1 MTIVERILRI
11 RADEKIAVLWASA
24 YAFSIFLSYYILR
37 PVRDE
42 ISAADRGNVHLIWT
56 AVFLAMLVV
65 VPLYSAI
72 VARYSRGVFIP
83 LINRFFILNLVLF
96 YVSLYLLPLSSR
108 MWIDRI
114 FYIWASVFAL
124 FVVTVFWGFMADLFT
139 RDQGKRLYGAIAFGG
154 TLGAIVGSSVTAF
167 LVDVVPAFTLLL
179 IACIPLEIAAWCA
192 TALNRRSGSPQS
204 VVRSEDE
211 PVSGG
216 VWTGI
221 QVVFR
226 SPYLRRIALYIL
238 LMTFASTILYF
249 QQADLIGNAFE
260 DRGDRTALYAKMDLA
275 VNVITLSTQGLLTAH
290 IIRLVGVGVSLAIVP
305 LVAMIGFATL
315 GLYPALVILVVT
327 QVLYR
332 SLRYALAKPTRE
344 VLFTVVGREE
354 KYKSKA
360 FIDAAVYRGGD
371 LLSGWVYAGLAAIG
385 LSLGGIALV
394 AAPVALLW
402 ALTGLRLGR
411 LQDRLAEVQP
421 ADPAIGQVVEPVE
434 FTS

>member
-1 MTIVERILRI
+1 MTTVERILRI
-11 RADEKIAVLWASA
+11 RADEKSAVLWASA

-56 AVFLAMLVV
+56 AVFFAMLVV

-96 YVSLYLLPLSSR
+96 YVSLHLLPLSSR
-108 MWIDRI
+108 VWLDRI

-154 TLGAIVGSSVTAF
+154 TLGAIIGSSVTAL

-226 SPYLRRIALYIL
+226 SPYLRRIALYVV

-290 IIRLVGVGVSLAIVP
+290 IIRRVGVGISLAVVP

-371 LLSGWVYAGLAAIG
+371 LVSGWVYAGLAAIG

-411 LQDRLAEVQP
+411 LQDRLAEAQST
-421 ADPAIGQVVEPVE
+421 DPAIGQVVEPVV

>member
-1 MTIVERILRI
+1 MTTVERILRV
-11 RADEKIAVLWASA
+11 RPDEKSIVLWASA

-139 RDQGKRLYGAIAFGG
+139 GDQGKRLYGAIAFGG
-154 TLGAIVGSSVTAF
+154 TLGAIVGSSVTAL

-192 TALNRRSGSPQS
+192 TALHRSSGSPQS

-226 SPYLRRIALYIL
+226 SPYLRRIALYIV

-290 IIRLVGVGVSLAIVP
+290 IIRRVGVGVSLAVVP

-327 QVLYR
+327 HVLYR

-371 LLSGWVYAGLAAIG
+371 LVSGWVYAGLAAIG

-411 LQDRLAEVQP
+411 LQDRLAEERS